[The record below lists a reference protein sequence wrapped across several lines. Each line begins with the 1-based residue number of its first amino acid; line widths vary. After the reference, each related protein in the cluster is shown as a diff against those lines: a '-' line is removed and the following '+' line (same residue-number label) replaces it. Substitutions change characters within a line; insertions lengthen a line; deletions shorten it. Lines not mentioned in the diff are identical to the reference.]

1 MPAAPLRLRSDRV
14 LDPMVREKITDEW
27 RVVDWDTAITFVA
40 ERMRDIQTRHGV
52 GAIGGIT
59 SLRCTNED
67 VYVV

>member
-1 MPAAPLRLRSDRV
+1 
-14 LDPMVREKITDEW
+14 MVREKITDQW

-52 GAIGGIT
+52 GAIGGIS